1 MVEVKLQGME
11 NSDIS
16 WSLLGTTCMD
26 DLQPTINKV
35 EKKTCLLAIGQTYT
49 LRCKSAED
57 SWWKSNY
64 LVVENSVY
72 CQYAK
77 GTELINITIKG
88 KI

>member
-1 MVEVKLQGME
+1 MVEFKLQGME

-16 WSLLGTTCMD
+16 WSILGTTCMD
-26 DLQPTINKV
+26 DLQPTANKV
-35 EKKTCLLAIGQTYT
+35 EKKTCLLTIGQTYK
-49 LRCKSAED
+49 LHCKSAED